1 MLPKSC
7 VLPQTSFLNYRNHK
21 RFRKLD
27 FDWIHKLSTD
37 WVPVAHKTQRN
48 QHRRPNATPRAAVST
63 TQVCAH
69 VFVLEGCNSV
79 KRRDGSAIYK
89 TKKLSLP
96 LLFTNWI
103 ATTLLANFLGLA
115 TLVVVVTLAWKRVPY
130 IPHSGIKLDK
140 DSCIIS
146 ECLPPLG
153 FGSEKHGSWRSQHC
167 SGSQWRQSSHSP
179 VCHHGLVRRTKSYR
193 SDSWQSQCCCVDPTT
208 C

>member
-1 MLPKSC
+1 MSYPRLPSWIIAIIKGSENLTLTESTNSPLIEC
-7 VLPQTSFLNYRNHK
+7 PWPTRPKETNTGVLMPHQ
-21 RFRKLD
+21 
-27 FDWIHKLSTD
+27 
-37 WVPVAHKTQRN
+37 V
-48 QHRRPNATPRAAVST
+48 TPRAAVST

-89 TKKLSLP
+89 IKKLSLP

-130 IPHSGIKLDK
+130 ISHSGIKLDK